1 MRLIMEATTEKMID
15 ILAVGDYEED
25 IRLAD
30 MTDEELIE
38 EGIKL
43 GYWSKEKVE

>member
-1 MRLIMEATTEKMID
+1 MDAETEKMIE
-15 ILAVGDYEED
+15 ILCVGDYAED
-25 IRLAD
+25 VRLAD

-43 GYWSKEKVE
+43 GFWKRHSP